1 MISYNGII
9 EYFKEVA
16 NKHTQIN
23 SFSFGDIDDADLDK
37 ITEYPLLHVGVTGAQ
52 IDERV
57 ISFDINIMLI
67 EIIDDKG
74 DTKVNEKFALSNSLQ
89 ILQDLQTEFLK
100 GSSIVTPNT
109 KLTGNSL
116 SCQPITGNYNNRVV
130 GWTSIMTIE
139 GINESEPCNI
149 PYEFITSWNGD
160 TPSTPIQALVKYA
173 WYSATEKQQ
182 NNIDYSIYSYVRGFS
197 AMLEPIATIEPVFN
211 AEVSGTD
218 FTLAYDFK
226 NNGIHFKGK
235 DPTNLNRIHTITLN
249 DVFFIKL
256 DQLTGGDNLLFTVIN
271 DNTTLVDIVCNDG
284 AIFMKDKNGV
294 PSGRN
299 YYISGLN
306 SNNPKL
312 TDTNAVIRDQPI
324 TIALK
329 VTGVNEVALYVDGY
343 GDKDVFNITALL
355 TGSGKINLGARD
367 TSQQTET
374 NFIFKEFIY
383 SYSINNLN
391 DDNIKDVIRWLNAK

>member
-130 GWTSIMTIE
+130 GWTSIIYYLLERRYTKHT
-139 GINESEPCNI
+139 NTS
-149 PYEFITSWNGD
+149 PYKIR
-160 TPSTPIQALVKYA
+160 LV
-173 WYSATEKQQ
+173 
-182 NNIDYSIYSYVRGFS
+182 
-197 AMLEPIATIEPVFN
+197 
-211 AEVSGTD
+211 
-218 FTLAYDFK
+218 
-226 NNGIHFKGK
+226 
-235 DPTNLNRIHTITLN
+235 
-249 DVFFIKL
+249 
-256 DQLTGGDNLLFTVIN
+256 
-271 DNTTLVDIVCNDG
+271 
-284 AIFMKDKNGV
+284 
-294 PSGRN
+294 
-299 YYISGLN
+299 
-306 SNNPKL
+306 
-312 TDTNAVIRDQPI
+312 
-324 TIALK
+324 
-329 VTGVNEVALYVDGY
+329 
-343 GDKDVFNITALL
+343 
-355 TGSGKINLGARD
+355 
-367 TSQQTET
+367 
-374 NFIFKEFIY
+374 
-383 SYSINNLN
+383 
-391 DDNIKDVIRWLNAK
+391 